1 MKKNIIYFITFL
13 SICMSFNVWA
23 QMEERGLTRT
33 GNELVNDSL
42 FVQAEAEY
50 LKSIDALDFDT
61 NRFNMAFAM
70 MGQEKFDEAI
80 DEWKAVAKSS
90 ENKTLQ
96 SLCHYNIG
104 GIQVMKKENDKAIES
119 YKQALRFQPKNELA
133 RHNYWFLKMVK
144 DQNPQ
149 QDQNQDQ
156 NSDDSQD
163 GENSD
168 DSKDQQNKENS
179 DKENSDKE
187 KSDKEKS
194 DKEKSDKEKS
204 DEQDSE
210 KDDDADKSN
219 EDEDADKSNEE
230 DDADKSNEDEDADKS
245 NEEDDADK
253 SNEDEDADKSN
264 EEDDADKSNE
274 DEDAD
279 KSNEDDD
286 ADKSNEDDDAD
297 KSNEDEEAKDNQN
310 GESDDESNGEEGEE
324 SAGEQPVEGEL
335 SKGDAIRLL
344 ESLDKEEDK
353 TQKKIKLKLL
363 KGKNNKTNEKDW

>member
-1 MKKNIIYFITFL
+1 
-13 SICMSFNVWA
+13 MSFNVWA

-50 LKSIDALDFDT
+50 LKSIDVLDFDT

-149 QDQNQDQ
+149 QDQNKDQ

-168 DSKDQQNKENS
+168 DSKDQQN
-179 DKENSDKE
+179 
-187 KSDKEKS
+187 KEKS

-219 EDEDADKSNEE
+219 EDDDADKSNEE
-230 DDADKSNEDEDADKS
+230 DDADKSNEDEDA
-245 NEEDDADK
+245 E
-253 SNEDEDADKSN
+253 
-264 EEDDADKSNE
+264 
-274 DEDAD
+274 
-279 KSNEDDD
+279 
-286 ADKSNEDDDAD
+286 
-297 KSNEDEEAKDNQN
+297 KSNEDEESKDNQN
-310 GESDDESNGEEGEE
+310 GESDDESNGEEGDE

>member
-179 DKENSDKE
+179 DKE

-219 EDEDADKSNEE
+219 EDD
-230 DDADKSNEDEDADKS
+230 DADKS

-279 KSNEDDD
+279 KSNED
-286 ADKSNEDDDAD
+286 ED
-297 KSNEDEEAKDNQN
+297 
-310 GESDDESNGEEGEE
+310 
-324 SAGEQPVEGEL
+324 
-335 SKGDAIRLL
+335 
-344 ESLDKEEDK
+344 
-353 TQKKIKLKLL
+353 
-363 KGKNNKTNEKDW
+363 

>member
-1 MKKNIIYFITFL
+1 
-13 SICMSFNVWA
+13 MSFNVWA

-179 DKENSDKE
+179 DKE

-194 DKEKSDKEKS
+194 DKEKSD
-204 DEQDSE
+204 DEDSE

-219 EDEDADKSNEE
+219 EDEDADKSNE
-230 DDADKSNEDEDADKS
+230 DEDADKS
-245 NEEDDADK
+245 NEEDDANKSNEEDDANK
-253 SNEDEDADKSN
+253 SNEDEDAEKSN
-264 EEDDADKSNE
+264 EDEDAEKSNE

-279 KSNEDDD
+279 KSNEDED
-286 ADKSNEDDDAD
+286 AE
-297 KSNEDEEAKDNQN
+297 KSNEDEESKDNQN